1 MIGAS
6 LHLGL
11 AWASLVVMAS
21 VAAEGAWRALR
32 SRPPGRLA
40 SAAASVVLLALAVTM
55 AGGLGILLSG
65 GRPRELL
72 HLLYAGL
79 AFGSVPIADS
89 LARRSMPRR
98 RALARLAGAVVGIV
112 IIARLFG
119 TG

>member
-1 MIGAS
+1 MISAD

-11 AWASLVVMAS
+11 AWASLVAMAS
-21 VAAEGAWRALR
+21 VVAEGAWRAFR
-32 SRPPGRLA
+32 DRPPGRYSSGA
-40 SAAASVVLLALAVTM
+40 FTVVLLALVVTM
-55 AGGLGILLSG
+55 AGGLGIFLSG

-79 AFGSVPIADS
+79 AFGCVPIADS
-89 LARRSMPRR
+89 FARRSTPRR
-98 RALARLAGAVVGIV
+98 RALARLAGAVVGVV